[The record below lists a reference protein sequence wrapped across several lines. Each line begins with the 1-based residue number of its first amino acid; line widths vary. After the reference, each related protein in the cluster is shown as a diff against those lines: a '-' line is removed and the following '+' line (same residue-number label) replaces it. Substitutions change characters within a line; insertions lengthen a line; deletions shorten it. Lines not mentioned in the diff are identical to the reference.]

1 MEGRMSSVEDPKT
14 IGFFPRYHT
23 AHAPNAA
30 FAANKLLI
38 NT

>member
-1 MEGRMSSVEDPKT
+1 MEGGMSSVEVPQT
-14 IGFFPRYHT
+14 IRLFPGYHT